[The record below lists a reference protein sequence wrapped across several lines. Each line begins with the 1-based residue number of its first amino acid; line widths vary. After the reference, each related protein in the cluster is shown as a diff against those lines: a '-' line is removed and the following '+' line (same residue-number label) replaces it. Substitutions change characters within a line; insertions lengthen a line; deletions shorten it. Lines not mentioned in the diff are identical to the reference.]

1 MALLNPCIKLD
12 YFSFRSSLPSPM
24 RTRAA
29 LTPHTNNF
37 AKRRSCSRF
46 QSLTDIDRPGG
57 GGNGNGNQ
65 GISKERKKFVT
76 FTVDLLSEGEPL
88 GMTLASDTSAETP
101 GPIYISAVT
110 PGKNSKAICISK
122 LNQNSW
128 RIPLPSCFW

>member
-1 MALLNPCIKLD
+1 
-12 YFSFRSSLPSPM
+12 M

-57 GGNGNGNQ
+57 GGNGNANQ

-110 PGKNSKAICISK
+110 PGKNSKSNTLGKAICISK

-128 RIPLPSCFW
+128 RIPLPSCF

>member
-1 MALLNPCIKLD
+1 M
-12 YFSFRSSLPSPM
+12 
-24 RTRAA
+24 
-29 LTPHTNNF
+29 PHQHNF

-57 GGNGNGNQ
+57 GGNGNQ

-110 PGKNSKAICISK
+110 PGIYRMRGPHQSFQRILIGKVDGFST
-122 LNQNSW
+122 LN
-128 RIPLPSCFW
+128 LFL

>member
-1 MALLNPCIKLD
+1 MYVKWTIR
-12 YFSFRSSLPSPM
+12 SFQNKNKSRDHIFLWIIFRSRNRSSLPSPM

-57 GGNGNGNQ
+57 TGNGNANQ

-76 FTVDLLSEGEPL
+76 FTVDMLSEGEPL

-110 PGKNSKAICISK
+110 LGKV
-122 LNQNSW
+122 
-128 RIPLPSCFW
+128 